1 MAGAVRCLPRHVSEK
16 LGALPEV
23 EGGAAVRHSDAS
35 QPSREMVAFRQ
46 VIGARPRRIP
56 LEEEDMA
63 TDRAIQVIDRQP
75 WLEPLADR
83 LQSMLNDTFTAA
95 GPVGQEVADA
105 LHGRWLAHPLHPVL
119 TDIPIGS
126 WTTAAVLDALE
137 EMSGNRALGRGAD
150 AAIGLGII
158 GALGAAITGM
168 TDWRHTEGRSR
179 RLGMAHGLLN
189 TGALALYTTSMILR
203 RFQARRAG
211 RGVAALGY
219 VVANAAA
226 YLGGH
231 LVFGE
236 QIGVDHTAAQ
246 VPPAQFVPVLP
257 EAELP
262 EHQLRRVM
270 ADSMPVL
277 LLRRGEKIYAIAET
291 CSHQGGPLSEGKL
304 EDLSVVCPWHGSRFA
319 LDSGRV
325 LNGPS
330 TFPQPCFE
338 TRVKDGHIEVRAA
351 RS

>member
-1 MAGAVRCLPRHVSEK
+1 
-16 LGALPEV
+16 
-23 EGGAAVRHSDAS
+23 
-35 QPSREMVAFRQ
+35 
-46 VIGARPRRIP
+46 
-56 LEEEDMA
+56 MA
-63 TDRAIQVIDRQP
+63 TDRAIQIIDRQH

-83 LQSMLNDTFTAA
+83 LQSTLIDGFAAA

-105 LHGRWLAHPLHPVL
+105 LHGRWLGHPLHPAL
-119 TDIPIGS
+119 TAIPLGS

-168 TDWRHTEGRSR
+168 TDWRHTDGRAR
-179 RLGMAHGLLN
+179 RLGLAHGLLN
-189 TGALALYTTSMILR
+189 TGALALYSTSMILR
-203 RFQARRAG
+203 RCQARRAG

-246 VPPAQFVPVLP
+246 ALPDRFVPVLR

-262 EHQLRRVM
+262 EHELRRVM
-270 ADSMPVL
+270 ADGVPVL
-277 LLRRGEKIYAIAET
+277 LLRRGERIYAIAET
-291 CSHQGGPLSEGKL
+291 CSHLGGPLAEGKL
-304 EDLSVVCPWHGSRFA
+304 EDCSVICPWHGSRFA

-325 LNGPS
+325 LEGPA

-338 TRVKDGHIEVRAA
+338 TRVQDGHIEVRAA
-351 RS
+351 RG